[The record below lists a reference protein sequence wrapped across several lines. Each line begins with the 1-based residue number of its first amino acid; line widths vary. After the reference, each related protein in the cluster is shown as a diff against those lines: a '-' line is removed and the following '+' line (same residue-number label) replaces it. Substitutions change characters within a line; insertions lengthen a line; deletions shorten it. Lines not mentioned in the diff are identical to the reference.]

1 MVETNIIEIETEKW
15 NSFNKFGKFID
26 LTACYHLKR
35 CQHNNCGNYTFM
47 NKITDIYIKHFPD
60 EKKGTGNLK
69 KFCRE
74 YFGNFFSL
82 ATLIIHLTIIERK
95 N

>member
-1 MVETNIIEIETEKW
+1 MVETNITEIEIEKW

-47 NKITDIYIKHFPD
+47 NKITGIYIENFSD
-60 EKKGTGNLK
+60 EKIGQIILRNFVGN
-69 KFCRE
+69 
-74 YFGNFFSL
+74 
-82 ATLIIHLTIIERK
+82 TL
-95 N
+95 

>member
-1 MVETNIIEIETEKW
+1 
-15 NSFNKFGKFID
+15 
-26 LTACYHLKR
+26 
-35 CQHNNCGNYTFM
+35 M

-82 ATLIIHLTIIERK
+82 ATLIKHLTIIERK

>member
-1 MVETNIIEIETEKW
+1 MVETNIIEIEIEKW

-35 CQHNNCGNYTFM
+35 CQHNNCGNYTFV
-47 NKITDIYIKHFPD
+47 NKITDIYIENFPD
-60 EKKGTGNLK
+60 EKKGTDNLK

-74 YFGNFFSL
+74 YF
-82 ATLIIHLTIIERK
+82 IERK
-95 N
+95 NRPLENME